1 MATKAIV
8 PRGDNEGSL
17 GTLLKRWAKVYAG
30 EVVANITGDVT
41 GDLTGNVTGNVSG
54 SSGSCTGNSV
64 TATTASS
71 CSGNAATATKATNDA
86 DGNAI
91 KTTYAKLA
99 SPTFTGIVVVP
110 DQPAGDNSTKAAN
123 TKYVAKGI
131 ASTPCYYS
139 RSALFAPA
147 KTTIITPSRMWVNIA
162 LDGYIKEAAETLDL
176 TLEAT
181 WDSVSPDYRVAATR
195 AGKDFYVYACV
206 QLDGTFKYLLSANS
220 TVPAGYTADNSR
232 KVGGFHCLC
241 VNVGTITGH
250 TLTGYVAGDI
260 LPASVWD
267 LSHRPTSAT
276 EGMVYDSGTDV
287 WVDIYLASYSGSY
300 ATDNLKMVSA
310 YGGVTADGTST
321 EKFHWHKFSQVF
333 ATQKKRLLTQREF
346 VAMSIGSNQSTN
358 ILGSA
363 DPNTTG
369 GHKDTTSRRMISN
382 IGVEDACGAL
392 WQWGC
397 ESGGAYGAAAYVNA
411 YDANDKNVGG
421 QSYNESCRAFL
432 GGYWGDG
439 VGCGSRG
446 SYWAYGPLILYDS
459 IAGRGASEPK
469 KEAA

>member
-1 MATKAIV
+1 M
-8 PRGDNEGSL
+8 
-17 GTLLKRWAKVYAG
+17 
-30 EVVANITGDVT
+30 
-41 GDLTGNVTGNVSG
+41 DLNDE
-54 SSGSCTGNSV
+54 
-64 TATTASS
+64 AS
-71 CSGNAATATKATNDA
+71 
-86 DGNAI
+86 
-91 KTTYAKLA
+91 
-99 SPTFTGIVVVP
+99 
-110 DQPAGDNSTKAAN
+110 
-123 TKYVAKGI
+123 
-131 ASTPCYYS
+131 
-139 RSALFAPA
+139 
-147 KTTIITPSRMWVNIA
+147 
-162 LDGYIKEAAETLDL
+162 
-176 TLEAT
+176 
-181 WDSVSPDYRVAATR
+181 WDSISPDYRVASAR
-195 AGKDFYVYACV
+195 AGKDFYIYACA

-421 QSYNESCRAFL
+421 QSYNESCRAFSAVI
-432 GGYWGDG
+432 GSAVWFAGRAVR
-439 VGCGSRG
+439 VGFTARWVWVAASRG
-446 SYWAYGPLILYDS
+446 VARPS
-459 IAGRGASEPK
+459 RKKRRRKGAERRTRFGGSSFNPQNGK
-469 KEAA
+469 DIKVLASAL

>member
-1 MATKAIV
+1 MADATYTELNIGQIRPTPKGAWSATQAYNYLDIV
-8 PRGDNEGSL
+8 KD
-17 GTLLKRWAKVYAG
+17 
-30 EVVANITGDVT
+30 
-41 GDLTGNVTGNVSG
+41 
-54 SSGSCTGNSV
+54 
-64 TATTASS
+64 TTASYIAVFLTGVPAGIS
-71 CSGNAATATKATNDA
+71 TTN
-86 DGNAI
+86 
-91 KTTYAKLA
+91 TTYWQPLA
-99 SPTFTGIVVVP
+99 EDGKDANEFPFATETVKGVVELATPVEVLAGE
-110 DQPAGDNSTKAAN
+110 DAERVVTPAGFKAALAASFIERAV
-123 TKYVAKGI
+123 TPASFKAAS

-139 RSALFAPA
+139 RSAPFAPT
-147 KTTIITPSRMWVNIA
+147 KTTIVTPVRLWVNIA
-162 LDGYIKEAAETLDL
+162 LDGYIKEASETLNLND
-176 TLEAT
+176 EAS
-181 WDSVSPDYRVAATR
+181 WDSISPDYRVASAR
-195 AGKDFYVYACV
+195 AGKDFYLYACA

-220 TVPAGYTADNSR
+220 TVPTGYTADNSR
-232 KVGGFHCLC
+232 KIGGFHCLC
-241 VNVGTITGH
+241 VSVGTISGH

-267 LSHRPTSAT
+267 LAHRPASEP

-310 YGGVTADGTST
+310 YGGVIADGTST
-321 EKFHWHKFSQVF
+321 EKFHWYKFSQVF

-421 QSYNESCRAFL
+421 QSYIESCRAVL
-432 GGYWGDG
+432 GGSWVDG
-439 VGCGSRG
+439 VICGSRG
-446 SYWAYGPLILYDS
+446 SGWNYGPLFLHGAF
-459 IAGRGASEPK
+459 AGRGASEPQK
-469 KEAA
+469 GE